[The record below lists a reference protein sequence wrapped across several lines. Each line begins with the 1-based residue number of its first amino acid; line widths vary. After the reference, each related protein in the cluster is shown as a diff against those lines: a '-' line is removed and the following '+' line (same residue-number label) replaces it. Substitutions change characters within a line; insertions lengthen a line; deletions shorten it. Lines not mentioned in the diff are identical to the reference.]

1 MRHHVL
7 CRPSWNGSLNKLMK
21 AHTNQVTELVGA
33 AEPFE
38 HFKKVS
44 GVPATKAAIE
54 KLNARLAA
62 RGARSTRA
70 LPPPRRALCHAHAVP
85 H

>member
-1 MRHHVL
+1 MTT
-7 CRPSWNGSLNKLMK
+7 RPG
-21 AHTNQVTELVGA
+21 ELSELLGA
-33 AEPFE
+33 AVPFE

-62 RGARSTRA
+62 RGASA
-70 LPPPRRALCHAHAVP
+70 FSV
-85 H
+85 

>member
-1 MRHHVL
+1 MCLQSDATSCKPHRRRNFRLHYRGGLRKVIYTHSERLAEV
-7 CRPSWNGSLNKLMK
+7 
-21 AHTNQVTELVGA
+21 VGA
-33 AEPFE
+33 PEPFE

-62 RGARSTRA
+62 RGALPRA
-70 LPPPRRALCHAHAVP
+70 ADASAI
-85 H
+85 